1 MNFKPTKIII
11 NQTQQKMKKITILM
25 ALLTVC
31 VFSFAQTFVSTTP
44 ANKNVILEEYTGTN
58 CVFCPDGHKIAQQI
72 VTANPGR
79 VFAINIHQGS
89 FAGTNPNYTTQWG
102 NALAA
107 QTGLTGY
114 PSGTINRHVFS
125 GTTTALSRST
135 WVANSATIMGTAS
148 PVNIAAQSSIDWS
161 TRILTVVVEVY
172 YTGNAAN
179 DSNKLNVALLQNDI
193 LGPQTGGATYNP
205 TMMVGSLYRHMHML
219 RDLLTGQWGVNIP
232 TTTTGT
238 FFTQTFTYTVPA
250 HINNVNINLEDIE
263 VIAFVSEGTQ
273 EILTGCKS
281 TLTAVNAPAINP
293 RIDGVTA
300 VDLPTCDGQAGAF
313 VTVKNVGSEPITAVQ
328 LSYTVAGGTAQVYD
342 WSARTIASMT
352 SDTIHLPALTITT
365 GVNQIVAVEISG
377 INGNPYT
384 GTPSTLTIN
393 KKVANGGGYMSLKL
407 MTDRYASETTF
418 KIFRPDGSVLLQGG
432 PWTDLTANGIT
443 TRWFAFEPNVVG
455 CYKLEVYDSYGDG
468 MNSGYGAGGFQ
479 VIKYDN
485 TVILTDNGQFGTMTR
500 HMIDVDMVSGVEE
513 NITVNNVNVYPN
525 PTDGITNIAVNLVN
539 DATVNVT
546 VYNVYGQ
553 LVQLINN
560 STLNQGANN
569 LTFNASSLSS
579 GIYFVKVT
587 IDGETIT
594 KKVTVR

>member
-44 ANKNVILEEYTGTN
+44 ADKNVILEEYTGTN

-114 PSGTINRHVFS
+114 PSGTINRHVFTGS
-125 GTTTALSRST
+125 NTALSRGT

-161 TRILTVVVEVY
+161 TRVLTVVVEVY

-238 FFTQTFTYTVPA
+238 FFTQTFTYSVPA

-300 VDLPTCDGQAGAF
+300 VNYATCDGQAGAY
-313 VTVKNVGSEPITAVQ
+313 VTVKNVGSDPITAVQ

-352 SDTIHLPALTITT
+352 SDTIHLPALTVTT

-393 KKVANGGGYMSLKL
+393 KKVANGGGYMSFKL

-432 PWTDLTANGIT
+432 PWTDLTASGIT

-485 TVILTDNGQFGTMTR
+485 TVILTDNGQFGNLSR
-500 HMIDVDMVSGVEE
+500 HMINVDAVSGVEE

-525 PTDGITNIAVNLVN
+525 PTDGITNIAVSLVN
-539 DATVNVT
+539 DAKVNVV

-553 LVQLINN
+553 LVQVINDSN
-560 STLNQGANN
+560 LNQGANN

>member
-1 MNFKPTKIII
+1 
-11 NQTQQKMKKITILM
+11 MKKITILM

-44 ANKNVILEEYTGTN
+44 ANKNVILEEYTGKS
-58 CVFCPDGHKIAQQI
+58 CVYCPDGHKIAQQL
-72 VTANPGR
+72 VAANPGR

-89 FAGTNPNYTTQWG
+89 YASGTPNYTTQWG
-102 NALAA
+102 NALAG

-135 WVANSATIMGTAS
+135 WATNSATIMGQAS
-148 PVNIAAQSSIDWS
+148 PVNIAAQSTIDWS
-161 TRILTVVVEVY
+161 TRVLTVVVEVY
-172 YTGNAAN
+172 YTGNATN
-179 DSNKLNVALLQNDI
+179 PTNKLNVALLQNEV
-193 LGPQTGGATYNP
+193 LGPQTGGSTYNP

-219 RDLLTGQWGVNIP
+219 RELLTGQWGVDIT
-232 TTTTGT
+232 TTTTGS
-238 FFTQTFTYTVPA
+238 FFTQTFTYTIPA
-250 HINNVNINLEDIE
+250 HINNVNIKLENIE
-263 VIAFVSEGTQ
+263 VVAFVTEGQQ
-273 EILTGCKS
+273 EIITGCES
-281 TLTAVNAPAINP
+281 TLTPIIPNILPRLDEVNPIEYA
-293 RIDGVTA
+293 
-300 VDLPTCDGQAGAF
+300 TCDGQAGAIANI
-313 VTVKNVGSEPITAVQ
+313 TNVGLDTITSLQ
-328 LSYTVAGGTAQVYD
+328 LTYTVAGGTPQVYN
-342 WSARTIASMT
+342 WNARNIAHMAT
-352 SDTIHLPALTITT
+352 DTIHLPVLTVLT
-365 GVNQIVAVEISG
+365 GVNQVVSVQLSG

-393 KKVANGGGYMSLKL
+393 KKVANGGGYMSFKL
-407 MTDRYASETTF
+407 VTDRYASETTF

-432 PWTDLTANGIT
+432 PWADLTASGTT

-455 CYKLEVYDSYGDG
+455 CYRLEVYDTYGDG
-468 MNSGYGAGGFQ
+468 INAGTGAGSFQ

-485 TVILTDNGQFGTMTR
+485 TIILTDNGQFGNLSR
-500 HMIDVDMVSGVEE
+500 HMINVDAVSGVEE
-513 NITVNNVNVYPN
+513 NTTVNNVNVYPN

-539 DATVNVT
+539 DAKVNVV

-553 LVQLINN
+553 LVQVINDSN
-560 STLNQGANN
+560 LNQGANN

>member
-1 MNFKPTKIII
+1 
-11 NQTQQKMKKITILM
+11 MKKITILM

-44 ANKNVILEEYTGTN
+44 ANKNVILEEYTGKS
-58 CVFCPDGHKIAQQI
+58 CVYCPDGHKIAQQL
-72 VTANPGR
+72 VAANPGR

-89 FAGTNPNYTTQWG
+89 YASGTPNYTTQWG
-102 NALAA
+102 NALAG

-135 WVANSATIMGTAS
+135 WATNSATIMGQAS
-148 PVNIAAQSSIDWS
+148 PVNIAAQSTIDWS

-179 DSNKLNVALLQNDI
+179 ATNKLNVALLQNDI

-219 RDLLTGQWGVNIP
+219 RELLTGQWGVDIT
-232 TTTTGT
+232 TTTTGS

-250 HINNVNINLEDIE
+250 DLNSVNINLEDLE
-263 VIAFVSEGTQ
+263 VIAFVSEGQQ
-273 EILTGCKS
+273 EILTGCES
-281 TLTAVNAPAINP
+281 SLTAINAPAINP
-293 RIDGVTA
+293 RIDGLTSVEYA
-300 VDLPTCDGQAGAF
+300 TCDGQAGAF
-313 VTVKNVGSEPITAVQ
+313 VTVKNVGSDPISAVE
-328 LSYTVAGGTAQVYD
+328 LTYTVAGGTPQVYN
-342 WSARTIASMT
+342 WNARTIASMT
-352 SDTIHLPALTITT
+352 SDTIHLPALTVLT
-365 GVNQIVAVEISG
+365 GVNQLVSVQISG

-393 KKVANGGGYMSLKL
+393 KKVASGGGYMSLKL
-407 MTDRYASETTF
+407 MTDRYASETSF
-418 KIFRPDGSVLLQGG
+418 KIYRPDGSVLLQGG
-432 PWTDLTANGIT
+432 PWTDLAANGTT

-455 CYKLEVYDSYGDG
+455 CYRLEVYDSYGDG

-485 TVILTDNGQFGTMTR
+485 TVILTDNGQFGNLSR
-500 HMIDVDMVSGVEE
+500 HMINVDAVSGVEE
-513 NITVNNVNVYPN
+513 NTTVNNVNVYPN

-539 DATVNVT
+539 DAQVNVV

-553 LVQLINN
+553 LVQVINDSN
-560 STLNQGANN
+560 LNQGANN

>member
-1 MNFKPTKIII
+1 
-11 NQTQQKMKKITILM
+11 M

-114 PSGTINRHVFS
+114 PSGTINRHVFTGS
-125 GTTTALSRST
+125 NTALSRST

-148 PVNIAAQSSIDWS
+148 PVNIAAESTIDWS
-161 TRILTVVVEVY
+161 TRVLTVVVEVY

-263 VIAFVSEGTQ
+263 VVAFVSEGQQ

-281 TLTAVNAPAINP
+281 TLTALNAPAINP

-384 GTPSTLTIN
+384 GTP
-393 KKVANGGGYMSLKL
+393 
-407 MTDRYASETTF
+407 
-418 KIFRPDGSVLLQGG
+418 
-432 PWTDLTANGIT
+432 
-443 TRWFAFEPNVVG
+443 
-455 CYKLEVYDSYGDG
+455 
-468 MNSGYGAGGFQ
+468 
-479 VIKYDN
+479 
-485 TVILTDNGQFGTMTR
+485 
-500 HMIDVDMVSGVEE
+500 
-513 NITVNNVNVYPN
+513 
-525 PTDGITNIAVNLVN
+525 
-539 DATVNVT
+539 
-546 VYNVYGQ
+546 
-553 LVQLINN
+553 
-560 STLNQGANN
+560 
-569 LTFNASSLSS
+569 
-579 GIYFVKVT
+579 
-587 IDGETIT
+587 
-594 KKVTVR
+594 